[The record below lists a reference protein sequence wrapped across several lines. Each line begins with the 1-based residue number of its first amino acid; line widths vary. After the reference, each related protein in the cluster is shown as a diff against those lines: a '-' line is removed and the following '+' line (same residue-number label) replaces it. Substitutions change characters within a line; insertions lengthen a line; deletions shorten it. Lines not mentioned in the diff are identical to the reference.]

1 MDPKFAIPD
10 WMLVK
15 EGESLSCGDVAS
27 WLFSLSFTELKLQP
41 RLVNYQYHWENKFNY
56 YICRSSS
63 CVADREAES
72 GPRQPAAALGQLLQ
86 EDGGMSACGETKCDN
101 DGAVMLGS
109 RVILAAY
116 KL

>member
-1 MDPKFAIPD
+1 M
-10 WMLVK
+10 
-15 EGESLSCGDVAS
+15 
-27 WLFSLSFTELKLQP
+27 
-41 RLVNYQYHWENKFNY
+41 
-56 YICRSSS
+56 
-63 CVADREAES
+63 ADREAEP
-72 GPRQPAAALGQLLQ
+72 GPGQLDAAQGQLLQ